1 MTNQPFGFLYTLTL
15 QEPVLTGS
23 LSGDPNS
30 ASSQRYIPGGA
41 VRGAAIQAYTK
52 KKEAADKDFSRLFLS
67 GETRFLNAYPMIKDK
82 RTLPT
87 PLAWQ
92 TERKPNPKAKKLVYR
107 DAQAATGLDTKS
119 ASFKAWTLG
128 ADKLSIPQDL
138 WQVNVHTQRD
148 AVHGR
153 ALTKP
158 DPENKDRR
166 ITLGAV
172 YRYIALPAGLKLQ
185 GIVLTQNQNDADGL
199 AALLKA
205 KPILLGKARTA
216 GYGHAT
222 VKTMPLPENWRES
235 GQILQAS
242 AKFTLTLLSPAIV
255 RDANGQNSLDIQ
267 PALQA
272 HLGDSIKVTALHRE
286 AEVISGFNR
295 QWGLPLPQVTAIAT
309 GSVFHI
315 EANADTETLLKLEA
329 SGIGE
334 RRAEGFGRVAVNLSL
349 PKESMEWE
357 KISPDLAPPPS
368 EVLASNDP
376 LARQMLARLMR
387 HNLDQQVLLAARN
400 ITAPYKGGLS
410 NSQLSRWRVIV
421 RDALGRKDEM
431 LDGKKYDMI
440 GRVKAF
446 FDAENKKKSP
456 AWKKMEKA
464 RLSFHGSPRLT
475 EWMEE
480 LLTEPKAL
488 ERSWENFTPTR
499 ALGEHNTLSVDADLN
514 AEYRLRLLD
523 AVLEILSKMS
533 GGKNER

>member
-1 MTNQPFGFLYTLTL
+1 MTNQTFGFLYTLTL

-30 ASSQRYIPGGA
+30 ADSQRYIPGGA
-41 VRGAAIQAYTK
+41 IRGAAIQAYGK
-52 KKEAADKDFSRLFLS
+52 KKDAADKDFRRLFLN
-67 GETRFLNAYPMIKDK
+67 GETRFLHAYQLVNGS
-82 RTLPT
+82 RSLPT
-87 PLAWQ
+87 PAVWQ
-92 TERKPNPKAKKLVYR
+92 IKRKPSPTEPKIVYR
-107 DAQAATGLDTKS
+107 DIKAVPEKTDTKS
-119 ASFKAWTLG
+119 ASFKAWTLVKG
-128 ADKLSIPQDL
+128 KVHASQDL

-148 AVHGR
+148 AVRGR
-153 ALTKP
+153 ATEKA
-158 DPENKDRR
+158 
-166 ITLGAV
+166 GAV

-185 GIVLTQNQNDADGL
+185 GVVLTKNQTDADEL

-222 VKTMPLPENWRES
+222 VETIPLPPTWCES
-235 GQILQAS
+235 GQPLQAS
-242 AKFTLTLLSPAIV
+242 AAFTLTLLSPAIV
-255 RDANGQNSLDIQ
+255 RDANGQNSLDIE
-267 PALQA
+267 PALKA
-272 HLGDSIKVTALHRE
+272 RLGESAKVTPLHRE

-295 QWGLPLPQVTAIAT
+295 QWGLPLPQVTAIAA

-315 EANADTETLLKLEA
+315 ESNADAETLLNLEA
-329 SGIGE
+329 TGIGE

-349 PKESMEWE
+349 PEESMEWA
-357 KISPDLAPPPS
+357 KVSPDLALPPS
-368 EVLASNDP
+368 ESLASGDP
-376 LARQMLARLMR
+376 LARQMLARLLR
-387 HNLDQQVLLAARN
+387 HGLDQQVLLAARN
-400 ITAPYKGGLS
+400 ITAPYEGGLP

-431 LDGKKYDMI
+431 LDGKKYDMV

-456 AWKKMEKA
+456 SWKKMEKA
-464 RLSFHGSPRLT
+464 RLAFHGSPRLT

-480 LLTEPKAL
+480 LLTKPDTL

-499 ALGEHNTLSVDADLN
+499 ALGEHNTLSVDANLN

-523 AVLEILSKMS
+523 AVLEVLSKMS
-533 GGKNER
+533 GDKNER